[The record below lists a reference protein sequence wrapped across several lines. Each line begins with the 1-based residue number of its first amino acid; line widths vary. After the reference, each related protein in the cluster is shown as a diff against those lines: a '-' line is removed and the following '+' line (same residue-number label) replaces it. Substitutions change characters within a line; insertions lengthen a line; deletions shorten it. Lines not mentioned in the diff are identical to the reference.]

1 MSSTALRMDAGAPA
15 RATGRRPMDVVVD
28 GLTKKSDKIR
38 ALFSAGYERVEIR
51 RYLDVSYQHVR
62 GVLVSSGF
70 KEVRPPQPLGDGA
83 TPDSATPRPSDASPP
98 VRTRVVVGPGG
109 RVVIPAPFREALGV
123 AEGDAVFMCLDGE
136 ELRVV
141 SDAVEVRQVR
151 EMIARHAPEDVSLVD
166 ELIRERRREAAADEA
181 R

>member
-1 MSSTALRMDAGAPA
+1 MSL
-15 RATGRRPMDVVVD
+15 VVD

-51 RYLDVSYQHVR
+51 RYLDISYQHVR

-70 KEVRPPQPLGDGA
+70 KQVRPPQPPGDGA
-83 TPDSATPRPSDASPP
+83 TPRPKGASPP
-98 VRTRVVVGPGG
+98 KRTRVVVGPGG

-123 AEGDAVFMCLDGE
+123 AEGDALFMRLDGE

-151 EMIARHAPEDVSLVD
+151 ETIARYAPEDGSLVD
-166 ELIRERRREAAADEA
+166 ELIRERRRQVAADEV

>member
-1 MSSTALRMDAGAPA
+1 MSR
-15 RATGRRPMDVVVD
+15 VVD

-51 RYLDVSYQHVR
+51 RYLDISYQHVR

-70 KEVRPPQPLGDGA
+70 RQVRPPQPPGDGA
-83 TPDSATPRPSDASPP
+83 TPRPKGASPP
-98 VRTRVVVGPGG
+98 ERTRVVVGPGG

-123 AEGDAVFMCLDGE
+123 AEGDALFMRLDGE

-151 EMIARHAPEDVSLVD
+151 ETIARYAPEDVSLVD
-166 ELIRERRREAAADEA
+166 ELIRERRRQAAADEA